1 MKQEELMKQALMQ
14 GAKKI
19 YSKSSDV
26 SPLLA
31 QQIVSFMGKFE
42 GILKVSGLKL
52 LIRVKLYELLHTLI
66 QIDNEIINKGI
77 SERGIPDLVVV
88 SFKASIF

>member
-1 MKQEELMKQALMQ
+1 
-14 GAKKI
+14 
-19 YSKSSDV
+19 
-26 SPLLA
+26 
-31 QQIVSFMGKFE
+31 MGKFE

-88 SFKASIF
+88 SFEAYMI